1 MIDNK
6 KDRIDQAKKNFRNH
20 KAKFKQ
26 FDGISTL
33 DWRNIDGSSNYYVR
47 YVFDEDKGCLYITG
61 DLGSAVVRLTEKA
74 LEVAKEIAEVMC
86 YQSYDHGQ
94 SWRVTDISIIKQEE
108 RYAVGVIV
116 RVEFRIRDSW

>member
-1 MIDNK
+1 MKIEFYIPKNEKIPTSLRLDVDGKQVKYNRV
-6 KDRIDQAKKNFRNH
+6 KDIFAYDFH
-20 KAKFKQ
+20 FFKH
-26 FDGISTL
+26 T
-33 DWRNIDGSSNYYVR
+33 
-47 YVFDEDKGCLYITG
+47 E
-61 DLGSAVVRLTEKA
+61 EKA